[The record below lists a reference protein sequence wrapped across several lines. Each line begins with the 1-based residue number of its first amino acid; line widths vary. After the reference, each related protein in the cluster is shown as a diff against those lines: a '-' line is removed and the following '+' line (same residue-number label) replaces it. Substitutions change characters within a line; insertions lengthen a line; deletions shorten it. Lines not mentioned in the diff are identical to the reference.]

1 MADTDHS
8 STSSKSSKGSQRS
21 FRRSARIPYRR
32 ASHRMVGSFSRSSS
46 ISPDSQRSHRYTLQ
60 QDQDFLQL
68 FSKMAVMQAES
79 HFKKE
84 EVCGGFRLK
93 NFKAAKFLPPIK
105 TGGWNCLTWKMQ
117 CKDSNTRKPA
127 CIECSKQG
135 LKTWS
140 LIREVQLMIKAM
152 NGLSENRMKLTGTN
166 HCM

>member
-93 NFKAAKFLPPIK
+93 NFKATKFLPPIK
-105 TGGWNCLTWKMQ
+105 TGGWNCK
-117 CKDSNTRKPA
+117 
-127 CIECSKQG
+127 CIQYSKQG